1 MWTWEYLKYLKE
13 LRQEYTKAEFVA
25 DPKLYGSSERFLQL
39 CIEALL
45 DIGNHII
52 ADLKLGKVEQYS
64 NVPVILKQNG
74 FITEEQ
80 KKLFLR
86 MVGMR
91 NILVHEYLE
100 IDLNIIYDI
109 IQNHLDDLEGI
120 MKAYAKRIL

>member
-1 MWTWEYLKYLKE
+1 M
-13 LRQEYTKAEFVA
+13 
-25 DPKLYGSSERFLQL
+25 QL